1 MTALKVIGKQT
12 IGKYEFTGI
21 EGGFGEDKKAMLVK
35 DIAEIHGKQT
45 KHINEAINKNIKRFK
60 NGIDVI
66 DILGVD
72 EIDPK
77 VFGYTQQA
85 INSYKGL
92 KYKGTNAGIYLLSE
106 RGYAKLLKILEDD
119 TAWEIYDQL
128 VDNYFNMRQSIKQ
141 GTTEY
146 LKQKR
151 LEIMEENAK
160 TRRAG
165 LLFKSAMH
173 TNSETAKEQILSDV
187 IYELTGKKVIPIQKE
202 KEYSAGDIGNQL
214 GISANK
220 VGRICNTLGLKAD
233 QPGQNQFG
241 RWANSKS
248 QYSSKE
254 IPQWLYFENGVRAI
268 KNYLDGG
275 QANEEL

>member
-1 MTALKVIGKQT
+1 MTALKLIGNQT

-35 DIAEIHGKQT
+35 DIAEIHGTEIKR
-45 KHINEAINKNIKRFK
+45 INEVINRNKTRFK
-60 NGIDVI
+60 NGIDLM
-66 DILGVD
+66 DL
-72 EIDPK
+72 K
-77 VFGYTQQA
+77 VVVLNDHNLEQYGFTKMQISKSPY
-85 INSYKGL
+85 
-92 KYKGTNAGIYLLSE
+92 IYLLSE

-187 IYELTGKKVIPIQKE
+187 VYELTGKKVIPIQKE